1 MQWPS
6 DSGEHLRALNEG
18 LAIQSRGTARNREGF
33 VDNQTAWAG
42 YEVAKT
48 ADEGIRGRNDVK
60 EHKLWS
66 IGERLERSN
75 FGQST
80 RELPTSLLST
90 VYGLLAFSM
99 AFTAAG
105 IIAGY
110 SMGPGTLWLAFLAQL
125 GLVFAIAAWRE
136 VEYLNLVLL
145 YSFSA
150 ATGLMLGPLIA
161 QLANVGMSDLLVQAA
176 LATAGVTGC
185 MFFIGRR
192 IEQDLY
198 SWQPLLFAGLLVF
211 LGLNVVNLLFFSTPF
226 AHVLMSFA
234 GVMLFSAYLVI
245 DVNRIRHVENTM
257 GNAVII
263 CLDIYLD
270 IVNLFLN
277 ILQIL
282 IELAG
287 EGD

>member
-1 MQWPS
+1 MQWQTDPA
-6 DSGEHLRALNEG
+6 EHLRSLNQE
-18 LAIQSRGTARNREGF
+18 LATQGRGSAPSGDSF
-33 VDNQTAWAG
+33 VYSQTAWDS
-42 YEVAKT
+42 YP
-48 ADEGIRGRNDVK
+48 ADQRGDGRTTEKAEDK
-60 EHKLWS
+60 GRKLWT
-66 IGERLERSN
+66 IGERLDRSS

-80 RELPTSLLST
+80 RELPSSLLST

-105 IIAGY
+105 IVAGY
-110 SMGPGTLWLAFLAQL
+110 GMDPGTFWLVFLAQI
-125 GLVFAIAAWRE
+125 GLIFAILAWRE

-145 YSFSA
+145 YGFSA
-150 ATGLMLGPLIA
+150 LTGLMLGPLIA
-161 QLANVGMSDLLVQAA
+161 HLASAGMMDLVLQAA
-176 LATAGVTGC
+176 LATAAVTGC
-185 MFFIGRR
+185 MFLIGRS

-198 SWQPLLFAGLLVF
+198 SWQPFLFAGLLTFV
-211 LGLNVVNLLFFSTPF
+211 GLNVVNLLLFSAPL
-226 AHVLMSFA
+226 ADVLISFA
-234 GVMLFSAYLVI
+234 GVMLFSAYLVF

-270 IVNLFLN
+270 ILNLFLN